1 MEIASVLL
9 NRFFKILGHT
19 YQKVFGVYKY
29 LLAHEKLLL
38 VCLFTFTLV
47 YNVPGILLLSTQNEP
62 CSDGAYYYD
71 EAKNILNG
79 NGEVVYI
86 KGIFFDDWEEHKGEV
101 ETPSMSGPAYPYFVA
116 FIISISDSLLAIR
129 IANTIISAFTVVI
142 YFLLVKNL
150 VNKKIA
156 FLSSLI
162 LVFNP
167 LYYMKGVALVTE
179 PLFLFVFLL
188 SFYFLL
194 GTREGISNNRNL
206 ILAGVFSGLA
216 FLTRYV
222 GLFLIVAVVIWLLF
236 PRKKYKESFIYGLSS
251 SAVILPWFFNNKMT
265 TGYFFPYRHINTMGL
280 YPTSGTGGG
289 GISFSPIGMFFL
301 RGFNIY
307 VFSVEISSILL
318 FSILFP
324 FILIG
329 ILKYIQ
335 DKNLSL
341 FILFSGFTLLYHFN
355 HYTTRYMLPLVPLLV
370 PIGLMVMNDFVKQL
384 GKISFFTVSLKPK
397 HVLSFMLGLLFI
409 LSAVSTPFYLKEGY
423 IDPYYQNNEAKYAW
437 LEDNALDDSVMFCSE
452 PRHARFFTGLEVV
465 RLFYNLNETTFAE
478 LIEEYNASFVVVEEK
493 DSGRYNGNE
502 LLSEL
507 YRNYTLGHSMGVGKY
522 RIVLR
527 HIEDD
532 SKNAILFYGVE
543 TIQG

>member
-1 MEIASVLL
+1 MEIGTILL
-9 NRFFKILGHT
+9 NKLFKILAKT
-19 YQKVFGVYKY
+19 YGKVFGIYKY
-29 LLAHEKLLL
+29 LLSHERMLLI
-38 VCLFTFTLV
+38 CLFLFTLI

-79 NGEVVYI
+79 DGEVVYI

-101 ETPSMSGPAYPYFVA
+101 ETPSISGPAYPYFVA

-167 LYYMKGVALVTE
+167 VYYMKGVALVTE
-179 PLFLFVFLL
+179 PLFLLVFLL

-194 GTREGISNNRNL
+194 GTKDGISNNRNL

-251 SAVILPWFFNNKMT
+251 SAVILPWFLNNKIT
-265 TGYFFPYRHINTMGL
+265 TGYFFPYRHISTMGL
-280 YPTSGTGGG
+280 YPTSEASGGG
-289 GISFSPIGMFFL
+289 FSFSPISMFFL
-301 RGFNIY
+301 RGLNIY
-307 VFSVEISSILL
+307 AFSVDISSILL
-318 FSILFP
+318 FFILFP
-324 FILIG
+324 FIIIG
-329 ILKYIQ
+329 ILKYVQ
-335 DKNLSL
+335 DKNFSL

-355 HYTTRYMLPLVPLLV
+355 HYTIRYMLPLVPLLV
-370 PIGLMVMNDFVKQL
+370 PIGLLVMNDFVKHL
-384 GKISFFTVSLKPK
+384 GKISFFTVTLKPR
-397 HVLSFMLGLLFI
+397 HILSFMLGFLLI
-409 LSAVSTPFYLKEGY
+409 LSAVSTPFFLKEGY
-423 IDPYYQNNEAKYAW
+423 IDPYYQNNESKYVW
-437 LEDNALDDSVMFCSE
+437 LEENAPDDSVMFCSE
-452 PRHARFFTGLEVV
+452 PRHARFFTGLDTV
-465 RLFYNLNETTFAE
+465 RLFYNLNETTFEE
-478 LIEEYNASFVVVEEK
+478 LIEEYDASFVVVEEK
-493 DSGRYNGNE
+493 NSDGYRSSE

-507 YRNYTLGHSMGVGKY
+507 FQNYTLGNSIDVGKY
-522 RIVLR
+522 EVVLL

-532 SKNAILFYGVE
+532 SKNAILFYGIE
-543 TIQG
+543 IIQG